1 MNIQLSFLKSVNTII
16 ITGGNG
22 FIGKRLVTKL
32 LSVNSDKI
40 VLISNRYNVDD
51 EYLSDKKTYEEK
63 SLRFYSADIR
73 DKGAISDIFL
83 DVNADTCIHL
93 AAKISVADSLRNPE
107 ETMDINVNGTLN
119 VLDACHKSGVK
130 NFVFAS
136 SAAVYGDVTKLPISE
151 NQMLIPLSPYG
162 SSKKLAEQH
171 VSSYARSGKI
181 QNAMSLRFFNVY
193 GSGQTN
199 ETDVVTKFVKRLSNG
214 MPPIIYGDGTH
225 TRDFISIDDVVHAL
239 IISIRTMEQ
248 SGNNHNSRFS
258 SPAVFNVGTGI
269 PTSINDLARKIIDE
283 FGCDFDPIYDKDGID
298 SKVILHSYA
307 DMTKSREILH
317 FVPKKPIDIGL
328 KEMIDPIILKRN
340 FHYDGE

>member
-1 MNIQLSFLKSVNTII
+1 LKII
-16 ITGGNG
+16 VTGGTG
-22 FIGKRLVTKL
+22 FIGRHLVKKL
-32 LSVNSDKI
+32 STYTPCSVVI
-40 VLISNRYNVDD
+40 ISNAPNASGKNA
-51 EYLSDKKTYEEK
+51 EHIEWQEQKPI
-63 SLRFYSADIR
+63 RFYSVDIR
-73 DKGAISDIFL
+73 NKEKISNIFQ
-83 DVNADTCIHL
+83 DEKVDTCIHL

-107 ETMDINVNGTLN
+107 ETIDVNVNGTLN

-130 NFVFAS
+130 NFILAS

-225 TRDFISIDDVVHAL
+225 TRDFISIDDVVDAL

-283 FGCDFDPIYDKDGID
+283 FGCDFDPIYDKEGID

-340 FHYDGE
+340 FHYNG